1 VLAYSSGWVHV
12 KEMRMV
18 DVLSHIMKQIA
29 DFQGLSEID
38 EVRRYETAE
47 LELDDF
53 DRSSKFI
60 FENG

>member
-1 VLAYSSGWVHV
+1 
-12 KEMRMV
+12 MV